1 MEGYGL
7 EKVHEANLKILD
19 QVDAICRKYRIRYL
33 LDAGTLQWAVRN
45 KVFMPWDDDVDI
57 IFTRSQYEAFLKVA
71 ARELPETMELMDCR
85 TLHGGKGFYDFTSR
99 ILYLPSRKHEDGPEM
114 RYYDGKLNHLWGDL
128 FVLDELPDSAW
139 GAALARGLQTLVYG
153 LAMGHRYEL
162 DFSRY
167 RGAAKAAVRLLS
179 AVGRCLPM
187 GVIFRL
193 QRRLSL
199 LFDTGRK
206 KRLYASNYQ
215 PDFLYVTWEK
225 EWAQRTSQVEFEG
238 RSLMAPADPDAVLR
252 MLYGDYMEL
261 PPEEKRVPS
270 HSSMEIQIYG

>member
-1 MEGYGL
+1 M
-7 EKVHEANLKILD
+7 
-19 QVDAICRKYRIRYL
+19 
-33 LDAGTLQWAVRN
+33 LDAGTLLGAVRH
-45 KVFMPWDDDVDI
+45 KGFIPWDDDVDI

-85 TLHGGKGFYDFTSR
+85 TLHGGKGFYDFTFR

-114 RYYDGKLNHLWGDL
+114 RYYDGKLNHLWVDL

-187 GVIFRL
+187 GFIFRL

>member
-1 MEGYGL
+1 
-7 EKVHEANLKILD
+7 
-19 QVDAICRKYRIRYL
+19 
-33 LDAGTLQWAVRN
+33 
-45 KVFMPWDDDVDI
+45 
-57 IFTRSQYEAFLKVA
+57 
-71 ARELPETMELMDCR
+71 
-85 TLHGGKGFYDFTSR
+85 
-99 ILYLPSRKHEDGPEM
+99 
-114 RYYDGKLNHLWGDL
+114 
-128 FVLDELPDSAW
+128 
-139 GAALARGLQTLVYG
+139 
-153 LAMGHRYEL
+153 MGHRYEL

-199 LFDTGRK
+199 LFDNGRK

-252 MLYGDYMEL
+252 MLYGDYMKL